1 VFKLNRRY
9 FIYLFDRVLV
19 AAVTQKWNYLGKHSD
34 KHFILPPSPKL
45 TQVSSMSSLF
55 IGLTLDESLK
65 KISMKK
71 STVVLFLLLTTV
83 FVSAQEVVST
93 QGDSYSN
100 ASGSIDFTIGEVVIN
115 TGTDGTNDITQG
127 FHQTN
132 WNFLGVED
140 FAPDYEAIIFPNP
153 TEDVLNI
160 RTSMF
165 ENVTYTLYDAQ
176 GKIVMQD
183 ILSAEQTPIQ
193 VSQLAPG
200 SYSLI
205 LNNQTQ
211 NLKSF
216 KLIKT
221 H

>member
-1 VFKLNRRY
+1 MKN
-9 FIYLFDRVLV
+9 
-19 AAVTQKWNYLGKHSD
+19 
-34 KHFILPPSPKL
+34 
-45 TQVSSMSSLF
+45 
-55 IGLTLDESLK
+55 IGLS
-65 KISMKK
+65 
-71 STVVLFLLLTTV
+71 VLAILAGFV
-83 FVSAQEVVST
+83 VSAQEVVST

-140 FAPDYEAIIFPNP
+140 FAPTYEATVFPNP
-153 TEDVLNI
+153 TSELLNI
-160 RTSMF
+160 QTSAF

-176 GKIVMQD
+176 GKMVMQD
-183 ILSAEQTPIQ
+183 KLSAEQTPIQ
-193 VSQLAPG
+193 VSQLPSG
-200 SYSLI
+200 NYSLT
-205 LNNQTQ
+205 LNNETQ
-211 NLKSF
+211 NLKTF

>member
-1 VFKLNRRY
+1 
-9 FIYLFDRVLV
+9 
-19 AAVTQKWNYLGKHSD
+19 
-34 KHFILPPSPKL
+34 
-45 TQVSSMSSLF
+45 
-55 IGLTLDESLK
+55 
-65 KISMKK
+65 MKK
-71 STVVLFLLLTTV
+71 NTIVLFSFFAVLSG
-83 FVSAQEVVST
+83 SAQEVVAT

-100 ASGSIDFTIGEVVIN
+100 ASANIDFTIGEVVIH
-115 TGTDGTNDITQG
+115 TGTDGNNDLTHG

-140 FAPDYEAIIFPNP
+140 FAPNYEAIIYPNP

-160 RTSMF
+160 RTSTF

-176 GKIVMQD
+176 GKLVMQD

-200 SYSLI
+200 SYLLT

-211 NLKSF
+211 NLKTF
-216 KLIKT
+216 KLVKT

>member
-1 VFKLNRRY
+1 M
-9 FIYLFDRVLV
+9 
-19 AAVTQKWNYLGKHSD
+19 T
-34 KHFILPPSPKL
+34 
-45 TQVSSMSSLF
+45 
-55 IGLTLDESLK
+55 
-65 KISMKK
+65 K
-71 STVVLFLLLTTV
+71 STLVLFSFFASLA
-83 FVSAQEVVST
+83 VSAQEVVST

-100 ASGSIDFTIGEVVIN
+100 ASANIDFTIGEVIID
-115 TGTDGTNDITQG
+115 TGTDGTNDLTQG

-140 FAPDYEAIIFPNP
+140 FAPNYEAIIFPNP

-160 RTSMF
+160 RTSTF

-176 GKIVMQD
+176 GKLVMQN

-200 SYSLI
+200 AYSLELI
-205 LNNQTQ
+205 FEEGNKGTQ
-211 NLKSF
+211 SLSKRKTF
-216 KLIKT
+216 KLVKT

>member
-1 VFKLNRRY
+1 
-9 FIYLFDRVLV
+9 
-19 AAVTQKWNYLGKHSD
+19 
-34 KHFILPPSPKL
+34 
-45 TQVSSMSSLF
+45 
-55 IGLTLDESLK
+55 
-65 KISMKK
+65 MKRH
-71 STVVLFLLLTTV
+71 TFVLFLLLAEGS
-83 FVSAQEVVST
+83 VSAQEVLST

-100 ASGSIDFTIGEVVIN
+100 ASARIDFPLGEVIIA

-140 FAPDYEAIIFPNP
+140 FAPNYEAIIFPNP

-160 RTSMF
+160 KTSMF

-176 GKIVMQD
+176 GKLVLQD

-193 VSQLAPG
+193 VSQLATG
-200 SYSLI
+200 NYSLT
-205 LNNQTQ
+205 LTNETQ
-211 NLKSF
+211 NLKTF
-216 KLIKT
+216 KLVKT